1 MTETVDAQ
9 QKQGRPTLAWVAIGC
24 GVLVVIMVL
33 VLTVSGLFM
42 AKKIKDVAG
51 DLDFED
57 DPAMSA
63 ARLIV
68 RMNPELEE
76 VAVDTEAGTIT
87 VRHTDTGETVT
98 VDIDDLQDGKISFT
112 TDEGAVTIEA
122 SGDPEEGTLKVSSG
136 DETWTLKTGVET
148 DAEVPDWVPVF
159 PDTETESTHSMTSD
173 GRMSG
178 GFQIQ
183 SGEDVGT
190 IVEFYRS
197 RLDALGFD
205 VRVDRFSSDGENGG
219 VVHAQEEGSGRSVTV
234 MIRSEEDGSTGVAV
248 SYQEEATEK

>member
-1 MTETVDAQ
+1 MTENVDTQ
-9 QKQGRPTLAWVAIGC
+9 KKQGLPTLAWVAIGC
-24 GVLVVIMVL
+24 GVIVVIMVL
-33 VLTVSGLFM
+33 VLTVGGLFM

-76 VAVDTEAGTIT
+76 VAVDEEAGTIT
-87 VRHTDTGETVT
+87 VRHTGTGETVT

-112 TDEGAVTIEA
+112 TDEGEVTIEA
-122 SGDPEEGTLKVSSG
+122 SGDPEEGTLKVNSG
-136 DETWTLKTGVET
+136 DETWTLKTGVESH
-148 DAEVPDWVPVF
+148 AEVPDWVPVF

-178 GFQIQ
+178 GFQLQ
-183 SGEDVGT
+183 SDHDVDT
-190 IVEFYRS
+190 VLEFYRS
-197 RLDALGFD
+197 RLETMGFK
-205 VRVDRFSSDGENGG
+205 VRVDRFSSEDDNGG
-219 VVHAQEEGSGRSVTV
+219 VVHGQLEDSGRAVTV
-234 MIRSEEDGSTGVAV
+234 MVRSDEDGSTRAAV
-248 SYQEEATEK
+248 SYQEEETEE

>member
-1 MTETVDAQ
+1 MTETVDSP
-9 QKQGRPTLAWVAIGC
+9 QKQGLPTLAWVAIGC
-24 GVLVVIMVL
+24 GVIVVIMVL
-33 VLTVSGLFM
+33 VLTVGGLFM

-76 VAVDTEAGTIT
+76 VAVDAEAGTIT

-98 VDIDDLQDGKISFT
+98 VDIDDLRDGKISFT
-112 TDEGAVTIEA
+112 TEEGAVTIEA

-148 DAEVPDWVPVF
+148 SPEVPDWVPVF

-178 GFQIQ
+178 GFQLQ
-183 SGEDVGT
+183 SDEDVDALF
-190 IVEFYRS
+190 EFYRS
-197 RLDALGFD
+197 RLDAMGFK
-205 VRVDRFSSDGENGG
+205 VRADRFSSEGDNGG
-219 VVHAQEEGSGRSVTV
+219 VVHGQQEDSGRSVTA
-234 MIRSEEDGSTGVAV
+234 MIRSNEDGSTRVAV
-248 SYQEEATEK
+248 SYQEEQTEN